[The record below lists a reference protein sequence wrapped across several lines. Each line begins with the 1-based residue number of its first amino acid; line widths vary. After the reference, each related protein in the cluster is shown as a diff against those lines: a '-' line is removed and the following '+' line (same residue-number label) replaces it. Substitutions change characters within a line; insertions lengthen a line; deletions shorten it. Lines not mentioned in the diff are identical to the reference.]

1 MGLKMGEP
9 LVSIV
14 IVARNRKKDVIE
26 CLQSILRMN
35 CADFELI
42 LVDNNSTDG
51 TVEEVRHEYPN
62 VTVISNSVNLGLTG
76 GRNIGMIHSSGKY
89 ILFLDSDT
97 ILTKNTLHELVE
109 FLEDNPSVGIV
120 GPKILSFYEPKL
132 IWYAGARFSLLTSR
146 AENVGAWKE
155 DNGAYDHLMMASH
168 VPTAFLVRSDLAK
181 KLGGH
186 DDLFFMSY
194 GDADFAFRARN
205 LRQNVIYDWKAV
217 MFHKVPLLK
226 NLKSLRALGMDTPN
240 RAYYYGRNKILFMKR
255 HASRGNF
262 IVFQAVFLPM
272 FVIFYT
278 QAILAYGGG
287 LTYLIQY
294 IRGNIDG
301 IKSVITDGWKIKMF
315 SKFSTFHPTN
325 PNFPSSKSKYVY
337 SK

>member
-1 MGLKMGEP
+1 MGLKMDEP

-14 IVARNRKKDVIE
+14 IVTRNRKKDVIE

-35 CADFELI
+35 YANLELI

-62 VTVISNSVNLGLTG
+62 VTVISNNVNLGLTG

-97 ILTKNTLHELVE
+97 ILTKNTLRELVE
-109 FLEDNPSVGIV
+109 FLEDNQSVGIA
-120 GPKILSFYEPKL
+120 GPKILSFYEPEL

-155 DNGAYDHLMMASH
+155 DDGAYDHLMRASH

-205 LRQNVIYDWKAV
+205 LGYNVIYDWKAV

-255 HASRGNF
+255 YANKGNF
-262 IVFQAVFLPM
+262 IVFLMIFLPIFM
-272 FVIFYT
+272 IFYT
-278 QAILAYGGG
+278 RTILAYGGG
-287 LTYLIQY
+287 LIYLIQY
-294 IRGNIDG
+294 LQGNIDG
-301 IKSVITDGWKIKMF
+301 IKSVITGGWK
-315 SKFSTFHPTN
+315 SKFSEDFQRFIPRILALHHAN
-325 PNFPSSKSKYVY
+325 PNSYFR
-337 SK
+337 